1 MQPYAGTLHL
11 PRLWWRPSVNQRG
24 DLKRDSFY
32 VLFLFLWFWFSFSKC
47 VRVFWWIY
55 LYVINKNMLLLLY
68 SYLSYLSRDGIVSLS
83 IGPPLGLDWN
93 ISTIGQTAM
102 QFNTDYFFGT
112 ISRSKSL
119 SIHCNN
125 LMFLRWIC
133 KKFFTDIH
141 ASQRMHPFLIP
152 LSSITPMRL
161 TSFGFSEIS
170 WQLLDEFLPL
180 CWANKSL
187 GFFSNS
193 IIRSKFYFAQ

>member
-1 MQPYAGTLHL
+1 MCKSILMNIFICY
-11 PRLWWRPSVNQRG
+11 
-24 DLKRDSFY
+24 KYKY
-32 VLFLFLWFWFSFSKC
+32 VIIIIFLFVIF
-47 VRVFWWIY
+47 IY
-55 LYVINKNMLLLLY
+55 DENIC
-68 SYLSYLSRDGIVSLS
+68 VSLGMALS
-83 IGPPLGLDWN
+83 VCQLIHHWN

-125 LMFLRWIC
+125 LMFLRWIG
-133 KKFFTDIH
+133 KKIFTDIH